1 MSENY
6 FDIDEEDS
14 VHDAYLM
21 IHNSNCEYENMA
33 EIIMNETNLSCVIE
47 K

>member
-6 FDIDEEDS
+6 FDIDEENS

-21 IHNSNCEYENMA
+21 LHDDDCDYDSMA
-33 EIIMNETNLSCVIE
+33 EIIINETNLSVGIDN
-47 K
+47 